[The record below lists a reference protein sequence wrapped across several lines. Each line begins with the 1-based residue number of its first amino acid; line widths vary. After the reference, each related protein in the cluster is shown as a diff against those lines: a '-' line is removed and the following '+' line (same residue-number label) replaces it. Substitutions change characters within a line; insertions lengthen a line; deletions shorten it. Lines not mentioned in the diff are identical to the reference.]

1 MSDETFYLTTPIY
14 YVNATPHL
22 GHAYTTIL
30 ADTMARFQKLR
41 LGPDHVYFLTGT
53 DEHGDKIVQ
62 AAAQGG
68 ESPQA
73 YVDRISGTFQETWK
87 RLGLVP
93 NQFIRTTS
101 EPHKRAV
108 QRFLQQIYETGDIYF
123 GEYGGHYCFGC
134 ERFYTEKEL
143 QAGKCPDHQT
153 VPTFIK
159 ERNYFFRM
167 GKYQDWLIDH
177 IRRHPDFIRPE
188 RFRNE
193 VLSFLKEPLEDLCIS
208 RPSARLTW
216 GIPLPFDDR
225 YVTYVWFDALINY
238 ISALGWP
245 DGDAF
250 RRFWPTAQHV
260 IAKDILKPHAIYWPT
275 MLKAAGLSPY
285 RHLNVHGYWKIEEAK
300 MSKSRGSVVRPL
312 DLAEKYSVDAFRY
325 FVLREM
331 TFGLDAGFSE
341 DALVARLNADLA
353 NDLGNLYSR
362 VLKLIQRYYDG
373 SITCMPGDE
382 GLAGAARAALAD
394 VTAAM
399 ERFAFSEALSTIW
412 NLVSA
417 TNKYLVS
424 HEPWK
429 QDPGD
434 PRTKAVVFSA
444 AETLRTIATLL
455 LPFLPQTA
463 ERMLRGLGVPEPIA
477 PLRLEDACP
486 SPSRSETQEWRVQE
500 VPSLFPRIQTTAAK
514 SPVTPGISPHTEG
527 TRETRSTQTTSSPRR
542 GGEDTGEGEGS
553 GGDGV
558 EQITIEEFRRVDLR
572 VAEVIEAA
580 AIPGSKKL
588 VKLRVRLKDEE
599 RIVVAGL
606 KQHYPPER
614 WPGKRIILAA
624 NLKPAS
630 LMGITSQGMVL
641 AAEDEAGRIVLLT
654 PEAPIDPGSKVR

>member
-1 MSDETFYLTTPIY
+1 MSDQTFYLTTPIY

-30 ADTMARFQKLR
+30 ADTMARFKKLR
-41 LGPDHVYFLTGT
+41 LGPEQVYFLTGT

-73 YVDRISGTFQETWK
+73 YADRISGIFQETWK
-87 RLGLVP
+87 RLGLAP

-108 QRFLQQIYETGDIYF
+108 QRFLQQIYDAGDIYF

-143 QAGKCPDHQT
+143 QDSKCPDHQT
-153 VPTFIK
+153 VPAFIK
-159 ERNYFFRM
+159 EQNYFFRM
-167 GKYQDWLIDH
+167 GKYQEWLIDH
-177 IRRHPDFIRPE
+177 IHRHADFIRPE

-208 RPSARLTW
+208 RPSTRLEW

-238 ISALGWP
+238 ISALDWP
-245 DGDAF
+245 DGEAF
-250 RRFWPTAQHV
+250 RRFWPSAQHL

-275 MLKAAGLSPY
+275 MLKAAGLPPY

-312 DLAEKYSVDAFRY
+312 DLADKYGVDAFRY

-362 VLKLIQRYYDG
+362 VLKLIQRYYG
-373 SITCMPGDE
+373 GIITHTPGD
-382 GLAGAARAALAD
+382 GDLAEAARVAVTD
-394 VTAAM
+394 VMAAM
-399 ERFAFSEALSTIW
+399 ERFAFSEALAAIW

-417 TNKYLVS
+417 TNKYLV
-424 HEPWK
+424 HNEPWK
-429 QDPGD
+429 RDPGD
-434 PRTKAVVFSA
+434 PQTKAILVTA

-463 ERMLRGLGVPEPIA
+463 DRMLRGLGITEPTT
-477 PLRLEDACP
+477 PLRFETACP
-486 SPSRSETQEWRVQE
+486 SPSRIEVQEWRVQE
-500 VPSLFPRIQTTAAK
+500 VESLFPRIQTTAPCPQSAGTDAK
-514 SPVTPGISPHTEG
+514 LSCAGKESATVPEIPL
-527 TRETRSTQTTSSPRR
+527 
-542 GGEDTGEGEGS
+542 
-553 GGDGV
+553 
-558 EQITIEEFRRVDLR
+558 EQITIDEFRRVDLR
-572 VAEVIEAA
+572 VAEVIEAE
-580 AIPGSKKL
+580 AIRGSKKL
-588 VKLRVRLKDEE
+588 VKLRVRLQDEE

-606 KQHYPPER
+606 KEHYPPES
-614 WPGKRIILAA
+614 WAGKRIILVA
-624 NLKPAS
+624 NLKPTS
-630 LMGITSQGMVL
+630 LMGVTSQGMVL

-654 PEAPIDPGSKVR
+654 PEVPVAPGAKVR

>member
-1 MSDETFYLTTPIY
+1 MSDQTFYLTTPIY

-41 LGPDHVYFLTGT
+41 LGPEQVYFLTGT

-73 YVDRISGTFQETWK
+73 YADRISGIYQETWK
-87 RLGLVP
+87 RLGLAP

-108 QRFLQQIYETGDIYF
+108 QRFLQQIYDAGDIYF

-143 QAGKCPDHQT
+143 QDSKCPDHQT
-153 VPTFIK
+153 VPAFIK
-159 ERNYFFRM
+159 EQNYFFRM
-167 GKYQDWLIDH
+167 GKYQEWLIDH
-177 IRRHPDFIRPE
+177 IHRHPDFIRPE

-208 RPSARLTW
+208 RPSARLEW

-238 ISALGWP
+238 ISALDWP
-245 DGDAF
+245 DGEAF
-250 RRFWPTAQHV
+250 RRFWPSAQHL

-275 MLKAAGLSPY
+275 MLKAAGLPPY

-312 DLAEKYSVDAFRY
+312 DLADKYGVDAFRY

-362 VLKLIQRYYDG
+362 VLKLIQRYYG
-373 SITCMPGDE
+373 GRITHTPGD
-382 GLAGAARAALAD
+382 GDLAEAARAAVTD

-399 ERFAFSEALSTIW
+399 ERFAFSEALAAIW

-417 TNKYLVS
+417 TNKYLV
-424 HEPWK
+424 HNEPWK
-429 QDPGD
+429 RDPED
-434 PRTKAVVFSA
+434 ARTKAVLFSA
-444 AETLRTIATLL
+444 AETLCTIATLL

-463 ERMLRGLGVPEPIA
+463 EQMLRGLGVTEPTT
-477 PLRLEDACP
+477 PLRVEAACP
-486 SPSRSETQEWRVQE
+486 SPSPIEAQEWRVQE
-500 VPSLFPRIQTTAAK
+500 VQSLFPRIQTTAAQP
-514 SPVTPGISPHTEG
+514 SPVTTG
-527 TRETRSTQTTSSPRR
+527 STVAAEAAS
-542 GGEDTGEGEGS
+542 
-553 GGDGV
+553 

-599 RIVVAGL
+599 RTVVAGL
-606 KQHYPPER
+606 KVHYPPES
-614 WPGKRIILAA
+614 WAGKHIIMVA
-624 NLKPAS
+624 NLRPTK
-630 LMGITSQGMVL
+630 LMGIASQGMVL

-654 PEAPIDPGSKVR
+654 PEAPVDPGSKVR

>member
-1 MSDETFYLTTPIY
+1 MNDETFYLTTPIY

-41 LGPDHVYFLTGT
+41 LGAEQVYFLTGT

-62 AAAQGG
+62 AAAQAG

-73 YVDRISGTFQETWK
+73 YTDRISSIFQETWT
-87 RLGLVP
+87 RLGLAP

-101 EPHKRAV
+101 EPHRRAV
-108 QRFLQQIYETGDIYF
+108 QRFLQQIYDAGDIYF
-123 GEYGGHYCFGC
+123 GEYGGHYCYGC

-143 QAGKCPDHQT
+143 QDGRCPDHQT

-159 ERNYFFRM
+159 EQNYFFRM

-177 IRRHPDFIRPE
+177 IHRHPDFIRPE

-208 RPSARLTW
+208 RPAVRLTW

-245 DGDAF
+245 DGEAF
-250 RRFWPTAQHV
+250 RRFWPAQHL

-275 MLKAAGLSPY
+275 MLKAAGLPPY
-285 RHLNVHGYWKIEEAK
+285 RRLNVHGYWKIEEAK

-312 DLAEKYSVDAFRY
+312 DLADTYGIDAFRY

-331 TFGLDAGFSE
+331 TFGLDAAFSE

-373 SITCMPGDE
+373 RITHTPGD
-382 GLAGAARAALAD
+382 GDLSDTTRAAVAD

-399 ERFAFSEALSTIW
+399 ERFAFSEALAAIW
-412 NLVSA
+412 SLISA
-417 TNKYLVS
+417 TNKYLVTN
-424 HEPWK
+424 EPWK
-429 QDPGD
+429 RDPGD
-434 PRTKAVVFSA
+434 VRTKTVLFNA
-444 AETLRTIATLL
+444 AETLRAIAMLL
-455 LPFLPQTA
+455 SPFLPQTA
-463 ERMLRGLGVPEPIA
+463 ERMLRGLGVSDSMTSI
-477 PLRLEDACP
+477 RLEDVCP
-486 SPSRSETQEWRVQE
+486 SPVQIESREWRVQE
-500 VPSLFPRIQTTAAK
+500 VQPLFPRIQTTAPHLQPAAT
-514 SPVTPGISPHTEG
+514 VATPSRAGK
-527 TRETRSTQTTSSPRR
+527 
-542 GGEDTGEGEGS
+542 GS
-553 GGDGV
+553 AAV
-558 EQITIEEFRRVDLR
+558 PEAPPEQITIEEFRRVDLR
-572 VAEVIEAA
+572 VAEVIEAE
-580 AIPGSKKL
+580 AIRGSKKL
-588 VKLRVRLKDEE
+588 VKLRVRLNDEE
-599 RIVVAGL
+599 RTVVAGL
-606 KQHYPPER
+606 KEHYPPES
-614 WPGKRIILAA
+614 WPGKRVIVVA
-624 NLKPAS
+624 NLKPTS
-630 LMGITSQGMVL
+630 LMGIASQGMVL
-641 AAEDEAGRIVLLT
+641 AAEDETGRIVLLT
-654 PEAPIDPGSKVR
+654 PEQPISSGSKVR

>member
-1 MSDETFYLTTPIY
+1 MSDQTFYLTTPIY

-41 LGPDHVYFLTGT
+41 LGSEQVYFLTGT
-53 DEHGDKIVQ
+53 DEHGDKIAQ

-73 YVDRISGTFQETWK
+73 YADRISGIFQETWT
-87 RLGLVP
+87 RLGLAP

-108 QRFLQQIYETGDIYF
+108 QRFLQQIYDAGDIYF

-143 QAGKCPDHQT
+143 QDSKCPDHQT
-153 VPTFIK
+153 VPAFIK
-159 ERNYFFRM
+159 EQNYFFRM
-167 GKYQDWLIDH
+167 GKYQEWLIDH
-177 IRRHPDFIRPE
+177 IHRHPDFIRPE

-208 RPSARLTW
+208 RPSARLEW

-238 ISALGWP
+238 ISALDWP
-245 DGDAF
+245 DGEAF
-250 RRFWPTAQHV
+250 RRFWPSAQHL

-275 MLKAAGLSPY
+275 MLKAAGLPPY

-312 DLAEKYSVDAFRY
+312 DLADKYGVDAFRY

-331 TFGLDAGFSE
+331 TFGLDSGFSE

-373 SITCMPGDE
+373 RITHAPGD
-382 GLAGAARAALAD
+382 GDLAEAARAAVTE

-399 ERFAFSEALSTIW
+399 ERFAFSEALAAIW

-417 TNKYLVS
+417 TNKYLV
-424 HEPWK
+424 HNEPWK
-429 QDPGD
+429 RDPGD
-434 PRTKAVVFSA
+434 PRTRAVLFSA
-444 AETLRTIATLL
+444 AETLRAIATLL

-463 ERMLRGLGVPEPIA
+463 DRMLQGLGIDESMSSI
-477 PLRLEDACP
+477 RFEDVCL
-486 SPSRSETQEWRVQE
+486 SSERNEVREWRVQE
-500 VPSLFPRIQTTAAK
+500 VPSLFPRIQATAPRPQSAGIDAK
-514 SPVTPGISPHTEG
+514 PSCAEKESATVPEIPL
-527 TRETRSTQTTSSPRR
+527 
-542 GGEDTGEGEGS
+542 
-553 GGDGV
+553 
-558 EQITIEEFRRVDLR
+558 EQITIDEFRRVDLC
-572 VAEVIEAA
+572 VAEVIEAE
-580 AIPGSKKL
+580 AIRGSKKL

-599 RIVVAGL
+599 RTVVAGL
-606 KQHYPPER
+606 KVHYPPES
-614 WPGKRIILAA
+614 WPGKRIILVA
-624 NLKPAS
+624 NLKPTS

-654 PEAPIDPGSKVR
+654 PEAPIASGAKVR

>member
-1 MSDETFYLTTPIY
+1 MSDETFCVTTPIY
-14 YVNATPHL
+14 YVNAAPHL

-41 LGPDHVYFLTGT
+41 LGPEQVYFLTGT

-68 ESPQA
+68 ESPQTYA
-73 YVDRISGTFQETWK
+73 DRISGIFQETWK
-87 RLGLVP
+87 RLGLAP

-108 QRFLQQIYETGDIYF
+108 QRFLQQIYDAGDIYF

-143 QAGKCPDHQT
+143 QDGKCPDHQT
-153 VPTFIK
+153 VPTFVK
-159 ERNYFFRM
+159 EQNYFFRM
-167 GKYQDWLIDH
+167 GKYQGWLIDH
-177 IRRHPDFIRPE
+177 IHRHPDFIRPE

-208 RPSARLTW
+208 RPSVRLTW

-250 RRFWPTAQHV
+250 RRFWPATQHL

-275 MLKAAGLSPY
+275 MLKAAGLLPY

-312 DLAEKYSVDAFRY
+312 DLADKYGVDAFRY

-362 VLKLIQRYYDG
+362 VLKLIQRYYG
-373 SITCMPGDE
+373 GVITRSPDNGE
-382 GLAGAARAALAD
+382 LADAVRAAVDD

-399 ERFAFSEALSTIW
+399 ERFAFSEALAAIW
-412 NLVSA
+412 NLISA

-424 HEPWK
+424 NEPWK
-429 QDPGD
+429 HDSEEA
-434 PRTKAVVFSA
+434 RTKTVLLTA
-444 AETLRTIATLL
+444 AETLRAIAMLL

-463 ERMLRGLGVPEPIA
+463 ERMLLGLGVSGPITSI
-477 PLRLEDACP
+477 RLEDIFLS
-486 SPSRSETQEWRVQE
+486 SPQMGSQEWRVQE
-500 VPSLFPRIQTTAAK
+500 VSSLFPRIQPTAPRLQSAGTVAK
-514 SPVTPGISPHTEG
+514 PPHVGKSVATAPEA
-527 TRETRSTQTTSSPRR
+527 PP
-542 GGEDTGEGEGS
+542 
-553 GGDGV
+553 

-599 RIVVAGL
+599 RTVIAGL
-606 KQHYPPER
+606 KQHYPPES

-641 AAEDEAGRIVLLT
+641 AAEDDTGRIVLLV

>member
-1 MSDETFYLTTPIY
+1 MSNETFYLTTPIY

-41 LGPDHVYFLTGT
+41 LGPEQVYFLTGT

-73 YVDRISGTFQETWK
+73 YADRISGIFQETWK
-87 RLGLVP
+87 RLGLAP

-108 QRFLQQIYETGDIYF
+108 QRFLQQIYDAGDIYF

-143 QAGKCPDHQT
+143 QDGQCPDHQT
-153 VPTFIK
+153 VPAFIK
-159 ERNYFFRM
+159 EQNYFFRM
-167 GKYQDWLIDH
+167 GKYQEWLIDH
-177 IRRHPDFIRPE
+177 IHRHPDFIRPE

-250 RRFWPTAQHV
+250 RLFWPAAQHL

-275 MLKAAGLSPY
+275 MLKAAGLPPY
-285 RHLNVHGYWKIEEAK
+285 RHLNVHGYWKVEEAK

-312 DLAEKYSVDAFRY
+312 DLADKYGVDAFRY

-373 SITCMPGDE
+373 RITYTPGDE
-382 GLAGAARAALAD
+382 GLADAAHAAVAD

-412 NLVSA
+412 NLVSS
-417 TNKYLVS
+417 TNKYLVTN
-424 HEPWK
+424 EPWK
-429 QDPGD
+429 RDPGD
-434 PRTKAVVFSA
+434 PRTKAVLFTA
-444 AETLRTIATLL
+444 AETLRMIATLL

-463 ERMLRGLGVPEPIA
+463 DRMLRGLGVTEPTT
-477 PLRLEDACP
+477 PLRFETACP
-486 SPSRSETQEWRVQE
+486 SPSRIEAQEWRVQE
-500 VPSLFPRIQTTAAK
+500 AQSLFPRIQTTAAK
-514 SPVTPGISPHTEG
+514 PLLRKPPLTPALSPTI
-527 TRETRSTQTTSSPRR
+527 SSPPREGEDAGE
-542 GGEDTGEGEGS
+542 GGEYA
-553 GGDGV
+553 

-599 RIVVAGL
+599 RTVVAGL
-606 KQHYPPER
+606 KVHYPPES

-654 PEAPIDPGSKVR
+654 PEAPIDSGSKVR

>member
-30 ADTMARFQKLR
+30 ADTMARFQTLR
-41 LGPDHVYFLTGT
+41 RGPEQVYFLTGT

-73 YVDRISGTFQETWK
+73 YADRISGIFQETWK
-87 RLGLVP
+87 RLGLAP

-101 EPHKRAV
+101 ETHKRAV
-108 QRFLQQIYETGDIYF
+108 QRFLQQIYDAGDIYF

-143 QAGKCPDHQT
+143 QDSKCPDHQT

-159 ERNYFFRM
+159 EQNYFFRM

-208 RPSARLTW
+208 RPSTRLTW

-238 ISALGWP
+238 ISALDWP
-245 DGDAF
+245 DGKAF
-250 RRFWPTAQHV
+250 RSFWPTAQHL

-275 MLKAAGLSPY
+275 MLKAAGLPPC

-300 MSKSRGSVVRPL
+300 MSKSRGAVVRPL
-312 DLAEKYSVDAFRY
+312 DLADKYGVDAFRY

-331 TFGLDAGFSE
+331 TFGLDAAFSE

-362 VLKLIQRYYDG
+362 VLKLIQRYYGGVMTRVPDNG
-373 SITCMPGDE
+373 E
-382 GLAGAARAALAD
+382 LADAVRGTVAD

-399 ERFAFSEALSTIW
+399 ERFAFSEALAAIW
-412 NLVSA
+412 NLISA

-424 HEPWK
+424 NEPWK
-429 QDPGD
+429 RDPED
-434 PRTKAVVFSA
+434 ARTKAVLLTA
-444 AETLRTIATLL
+444 AETLRAIAMLL

-463 ERMLRGLGVPEPIA
+463 ERMLLGLGVSKPITSI
-477 PLRLEDACP
+477 RFEDVFLS
-486 SPSRSETQEWRVQE
+486 SPQMGLPEWRVQE
-500 VPSLFPRIQTTAAK
+500 VPSLFPRIQPTAPSLQSAGTGAK
-514 SPVTPGISPHTEG
+514 PSRAGKESATVPEAPL
-527 TRETRSTQTTSSPRR
+527 
-542 GGEDTGEGEGS
+542 
-553 GGDGV
+553 

-572 VAEVIEAA
+572 VAEVIEAE
-580 AIPGSKKL
+580 AIRGSKKL
-588 VKLRVRLKDEE
+588 VKLRVRLNDEE
-599 RIVVAGL
+599 RTVVAGL
-606 KQHYPPER
+606 KEHYPPES
-614 WPGKRIILAA
+614 WAGKRIILVA
-624 NLKPAS
+624 NLKPTS
-630 LMGITSQGMVL
+630 LMGVTSQGMVL
-641 AAEDEAGRIVLLT
+641 AAEDDTGRIVLLT
-654 PEAPIDPGSKVR
+654 SEAPISSGSKVR

>member
-1 MSDETFYLTTPIY
+1 
-14 YVNATPHL
+14 VNATPHL

-41 LGPDHVYFLTGT
+41 LGPEQVYFLTGT
-53 DEHGDKIVQ
+53 DEHGDKIAQ
-62 AAAQGG
+62 AAAQAG

-73 YVDRISGTFQETWK
+73 YADRISSIFQETWK
-87 RLGLVP
+87 RLGLAP

-108 QRFLQQIYETGDIYF
+108 QQFLQQIYDAGDIYF

-143 QAGKCPDHQT
+143 EDGNCPDHRT
-153 VPTFIK
+153 APAFIK
-159 ERNYFFRM
+159 EQNYFFRM

-177 IRRHPDFIRPE
+177 IHRHPDFIRPE

-245 DGDAF
+245 DGEAF
-250 RRFWPTAQHV
+250 RRFWPATQHL

-275 MLKAAGLSPY
+275 MLKAAGLPPY

-312 DLAEKYSVDAFRY
+312 DLADKYGVDAFRY

-373 SITCMPGDE
+373 RITQSSDNRD
-382 GLAGAARAALAD
+382 LADVARAAVTD

-399 ERFAFSEALSTIW
+399 ERFAFSEALSTVW

-417 TNKYLVS
+417 TNKYLVTN
-424 HEPWK
+424 EPWK
-429 QDPGD
+429 RDPGD
-434 PRTKAVVFSA
+434 PRTKAVLSTA
-444 AETLRTIATLL
+444 AETLRIIATLL

-463 ERMLRGLGVPEPIA
+463 ERMLWGLGVTEPRT
-477 PLRLEDACP
+477 PLRLEEACL
-486 SPSRSETQEWRVQE
+486 SPTQIEAREWRVQD
-500 VPSLFPRIQTTAAK
+500 VQSLFPRIQATTAK
-514 SPVTPGISPHTEG
+514 PLPREPRLTPTLSSQGEAMGVKTI
-527 TRETRSTQTTSSPRR
+527 SSPRR
-542 GGEDTGEGEGS
+542 G
-553 GGDGV
+553 GV

-572 VAEVIEAA
+572 VAEVVEAA

-599 RIVVAGL
+599 RTVVAGL
-606 KQHYPPER
+606 KQHYPPES
-614 WPGKRIILAA
+614 WSGKRIILVA
-624 NLKPAS
+624 NLKPTS

-641 AAEDEAGRIVLLT
+641 AAEDDAGRIVLLT
-654 PEAPIDPGSKVR
+654 PEALIDSGSTVR

>member
-1 MSDETFYLTTPIY
+1 MSDEIFYLTTPIY

-41 LGPDHVYFLTGT
+41 LGSERVYFLTGT

-62 AAAQGG
+62 AAAQAG

-73 YVDRISGTFQETWK
+73 YADRISGIFQKTWT
-87 RLGLVP
+87 RLGLAP

-101 EPHKRAV
+101 ESHKRAV
-108 QRFLQQIYETGDIYF
+108 QRFLQQIYDAGDIYF

-143 QAGKCPDHQT
+143 QDSKCPDHQT

-159 ERNYFFRM
+159 EQNYFFRM

-177 IRRHPDFIRPE
+177 IHRQPDFIRPE

-216 GIPLPFDDR
+216 GIPLPFDNR

-250 RRFWPTAQHV
+250 RRFWPAAQHL

-275 MLKAAGLSPY
+275 MLRAAGLPPY

-312 DLAEKYSVDAFRY
+312 DLADKYGIDAFRY

-362 VLKLIQRYYDG
+362 VLKLIRRYYGG
-373 SITCMPGDE
+373 SMTQSSDRGD
-382 GLAGAARAALAD
+382 LADTARAAVAD

-399 ERFAFSEALSTIW
+399 ERFAFSEALAAIW

-417 TNKYLVS
+417 TNKYLVTN
-424 HEPWK
+424 EPWK

-434 PRTKAVVFSA
+434 ARTKTVLFSA
-444 AETLRTIATLL
+444 AETLRKIAMLL

-463 ERMLRGLGVPEPIA
+463 ERMLRGLGAPEPISA
-477 PLRLEDACP
+477 IRLEDVFP
-486 SPSRSETQEWRVQE
+486 SPEQIGSREWRVQE
-500 VPSLFPRIQTTAAK
+500 EVQSLFPRIQTTAAQLPRVGK
-514 SPVTPGISPHTEG
+514 KESAAVPETPL
-527 TRETRSTQTTSSPRR
+527 
-542 GGEDTGEGEGS
+542 
-553 GGDGV
+553 
-558 EQITIEEFRRVDLR
+558 EQITIEEFRRLDLR
-572 VAEVIEAA
+572 VAEVVEAA

-588 VKLRVRLKDEE
+588 VRLRVRLKDEE

-606 KQHYPPER
+606 KEHYPPEN
-614 WPGKRIILAA
+614 WPGKRIILVA
-624 NLKPAS
+624 NLKPTS

-641 AAEDEAGRIVLLT
+641 AAEDDAGRIVLLM

>member
-1 MSDETFYLTTPIY
+1 MSDETLYLTTPIY

-30 ADTMARFQKLR
+30 ADTMARFQTLR
-41 LGPDHVYFLTGT
+41 RGPEQVYFLTGT

-73 YVDRISGTFQETWK
+73 YADRISGIFQETWK
-87 RLGLVP
+87 RLGLAP

-108 QRFLQQIYETGDIYF
+108 QRFLQQIYDAGDIYF
-123 GEYGGHYCFGC
+123 GEYGGHYCYGC

-143 QAGKCPDHQT
+143 QDSKCPDHQT

-159 ERNYFFRM
+159 EQNYFFRM

-177 IRRHPDFIRPE
+177 IHRHPDFIRPE

-238 ISALGWP
+238 ISALDWP

-250 RRFWPTAQHV
+250 RRFWPAAQHL

-275 MLKAAGLSPY
+275 MLKAAGLPLY

-300 MSKSRGSVVRPL
+300 MSKSRGTVVRPL
-312 DLAEKYSVDAFRY
+312 ELADKYGVDAFRY

-331 TFGLDAGFSE
+331 TFGLDAAFSE

-362 VLKLIQRYYDG
+362 VLKLIQRYYGGVMTRVPDNG
-373 SITCMPGDE
+373 E
-382 GLAGAARAALAD
+382 LADAVRAAVAD

-399 ERFAFSEALSTIW
+399 ERFAFSEALAAIW
-412 NLVSA
+412 NLISA

-424 HEPWK
+424 NEPWK
-429 QDPGD
+429 RDPED
-434 PRTKAVVFSA
+434 ARTKMVLLTA
-444 AETLRTIATLL
+444 AETLRAIAMLL

-463 ERMLRGLGVPEPIA
+463 ERMLLGLGVSKPITSI
-477 PLRLEDACP
+477 RLEDVFLT
-486 SPSRSETQEWRVQE
+486 SPQMGSQEWRVQE
-500 VPSLFPRIQTTAAK
+500 VPSLFPRIQPTASRLQPAGTGGKPPRAEKK
-514 SPVTPGISPHTEG
+514 SAVAPEIPL
-527 TRETRSTQTTSSPRR
+527 
-542 GGEDTGEGEGS
+542 
-553 GGDGV
+553 

-572 VAEVIEAA
+572 VAEVIEAE
-580 AIPGSKKL
+580 AIQGSKKL
-588 VKLRVRLKDEE
+588 VKLRVRLQDEE
-599 RIVVAGL
+599 RTVVAGL
-606 KQHYPPER
+606 KEHYPPES
-614 WPGKRIILAA
+614 WAGKRIILVA
-624 NLKPAS
+624 NLKPTS
-630 LMGITSQGMVL
+630 LMGVTSQGMVL
-641 AAEDEAGRIVLLT
+641 AAEDDAGRIVLLT
-654 PEAPIDPGSKVR
+654 SEAPTSSGSKVR

>member
-1 MSDETFYLTTPIY
+1 MSDQTFYLTTPIY

-41 LGPDHVYFLTGT
+41 LGPEQVYFLTGT
-53 DEHGDKIVQ
+53 DEHGDKIAQ

-73 YVDRISGTFQETWK
+73 YADRISGIFQETWK
-87 RLGLVP
+87 RLGLAP

-108 QRFLQQIYETGDIYF
+108 QRFLQQIYDAGDIYF
-123 GEYGGHYCFGC
+123 GEYGGHYCLGC

-143 QAGKCPDHQT
+143 QDGKCPDHQT
-153 VPTFIK
+153 VPAFIK
-159 ERNYFFRM
+159 EQNYFFRM
-167 GKYQDWLIDH
+167 GKYQEWLIDH

-208 RPSARLTW
+208 RPSARLEW

-238 ISALGWP
+238 ISALDWP
-245 DGDAF
+245 DGEAF
-250 RRFWPTAQHV
+250 RRFWSSAQHL

-275 MLKAAGLSPY
+275 MLKAAGLPPY

-312 DLAEKYSVDAFRY
+312 DLADKYGVDAFRY

-362 VLKLIQRYYDG
+362 VLKLIQRYYGG
-373 SITCMPGDE
+373 SIAHSSDTQE
-382 GLAGAARAALAD
+382 LADAVRAAVAE
-394 VTAAM
+394 VAAAM
-399 ERFAFSEALSTIW
+399 ERFAFSEALAAIW
-412 NLVSA
+412 NLISA
-417 TNKYLVS
+417 TNKYLV
-424 HEPWK
+424 HNEPWK
-429 QDPGD
+429 ADPGD
-434 PRTKAVVFSA
+434 PRTKAVLVTA

-463 ERMLRGLGVPEPIA
+463 DRMLQGLGVGESMSSI
-477 PLRLEDACP
+477 RFEDVCL
-486 SPSRSETQEWRVQE
+486 SSEQHGVREWRIQE
-500 VPSLFPRIQTTAAK
+500 VPSLFPRIQATTPRQQSAGTDA
-514 SPVTPGISPHTEG
+514 TPSCAGKESATVPEIPL
-527 TRETRSTQTTSSPRR
+527 
-542 GGEDTGEGEGS
+542 
-553 GGDGV
+553 
-558 EQITIEEFRRVDLR
+558 EQITIDEFRRVDLR
-572 VAEVIEAA
+572 VAEVIEAE
-580 AIPGSKKL
+580 AIRGSKKL
-588 VKLRVRLKDEE
+588 VKLRVRLQDEE
-599 RIVVAGL
+599 RTVVAGL
-606 KQHYPPER
+606 KEHYPPES
-614 WPGKRIILAA
+614 WAGKRIILVA
-624 NLKPAS
+624 NLKPTS
-630 LMGITSQGMVL
+630 LMGVTSQGMVL

-654 PEAPIDPGSKVR
+654 PETPVAPGSKIR